1 MRTRRFRSVRR
12 VLEEPVNASLVQ
24 EHRPDN
30 AMSGVRLELTDTSR
44 VERVIRAKPRNDS
57 TFRCG
62 SSPTSTVAPAWIL
75 VAGLSAG
82 TPQVRERG
90 WIRADI
96 TEGAAWTVERQSDLR
111 QEGAGKGGRH
121 LDPYRRGGQWRRL
134 HDRVAVRRWLPM
146 SPNVPE

>member
-96 TEGAAWTVERQSDLR
+96 TEGAAWKVERQSCARRARGKGADTSIR
-111 QEGAGKGGRH
+111 IGAVASGGGYTIGSPCGAGSR
-121 LDPYRRGGQWRRL
+121 
-134 HDRVAVRRWLPM
+134 
-146 SPNVPE
+146 